1 MPCACAQ
8 CLQHASTLGLPHT
21 PLTKAAI
28 HKAYRAAAKRWHPD
42 RFESDP
48 GHQPDAEVRFKQ
60 IQIAYRE
67 LTTHHDRS
75 AQLPLASIF
84 AKPAAPPPFSF
95 GNAPGCFTGPNFPA
109 HVERVIEKHLGSG
122 HKALAIVDLS
132 NPRSHAGS
140 FSQFL
145 LLDSHSVI
153 VRNNLNIVSLLWYT
167 DLGEISLTDRRKN
180 GKLNLR
186 QKLADKITGPQPN
199 YTLQI
204 YRRNGT
210 HFYSLAGQADDSVKK
225 VIYNF
230 LLRRKFETH
239 L

>member
-1 MPCACAQ
+1 
-8 CLQHASTLGLPHT
+8 
-21 PLTKAAI
+21 
-28 HKAYRAAAKRWHPD
+28 
-42 RFESDP
+42 
-48 GHQPDAEVRFKQ
+48 VR
-60 IQIAYRE
+60 
-67 LTTHHDRS
+67 S
-75 AQLPLASIF
+75 
-84 AKPAAPPPFSF
+84 
-95 GNAPGCFTGPNFPA
+95 
-109 HVERVIEKHLGSG
+109 
-122 HKALAIVDLS
+122 
-132 NPRSHAGS
+132 
-140 FSQFL
+140 
-145 LLDSHSVI
+145 
-153 VRNNLNIVSLLWYT
+153 NLNIVSLLWYT